1 MMNTNSAATYQE
13 LSAENTQLKAMIES
27 LITDSVFGVTT
38 RQGLTIKL
46 NQVNSEIKYICFLDV
61 DNMHSAN
68 ELYGYEG
75 VNARIKNS
83 LDIRSNDLLIKSRW
97 FSGDEIIIVL
107 REGEP
112 EAFLNRLH
120 KGFVD
125 NGLSITS
132 AYAGYS
138 GDIERDVNI
147 CSGKVQ
153 ASKKENVRGIIV
165 K

>member
-1 MMNTNSAATYQE
+1 MNTNNAATYEE
-13 LSAENTQLKAMIES
+13 LSSENTQLKSMIES
-27 LITDSVFGVTT
+27 LITDSVFGITT

-46 NQVNSEIKYICFLDV
+46 NQVCSEIKYICFLDI

-68 ELYGYEG
+68 ELYGYES

-83 LDIRSNDLLIKSRW
+83 LDIRTNDLLIKSRW

-107 REGEP
+107 KEGNP
-112 EAFLNRLH
+112 ELFLNRLH
-120 KGFVD
+120 QGFVD

-132 AYAGYS
+132 AFTGYS
-138 GDIERDVNI
+138 GNIEDDVNY

-153 ASKKENVRGIIV
+153 ASKKDNVRGIIV

>member
-1 MMNTNSAATYQE
+1 MNTNKAATYQE
-13 LSAENTQLKAMIES
+13 LSIENEQLKSMIES

-46 NQVNSEIKYICFLDV
+46 NQVDAEIKYICFLDI

-68 ELYGYEG
+68 EVYGYEL
-75 VNARIKNS
+75 VNAKIKNS

-107 REGEP
+107 KEGSP

-120 KGFVD
+120 NNFVD

-132 AYAGYS
+132 AYTGYS
-138 GDIERDVNI
+138 GDIEGDVNI
-147 CSGKVQ
+147 CSDKVQ
-153 ASKKENVRGIIV
+153 GSKKENVRGIIA

>member
-1 MMNTNSAATYQE
+1 MNTKEAATYQE
-13 LSAENTQLKAMIES
+13 LSIENEQLKSMIES
-27 LITDSVFGVTT
+27 LITDSVFGVVT
-38 RQGLTIKL
+38 RQGLSIKL
-46 NQVNSEIKYICFLDV
+46 NQVNAEIKFICFLDI
-61 DNMHSAN
+61 DNMHKAN
-68 ELYGYEG
+68 EVYGYES

-83 LDIRSNDLLIKSRW
+83 LDIRSSDLLIKSRW
-97 FSGDEIIIVL
+97 FSGDELVIVL

-120 KGFVD
+120 NNFVD

-138 GDIERDVNI
+138 GCIEDDVNY

-153 ASKKENVRGIIV
+153 ASKKDNVRGIIAR
-165 K
+165 